1 MRLVDGQIPG
11 RLNSINKRSAE
22 SSEMNLEMN
31 SEMNSEENPEEN
43 SESNSENNLLNLIV
57 NKASAHL
64 NLNRRARV
72 VISAKMRVRSGCLC
86 RGSTGCDF

>member
-22 SSEMNLEMN
+22 S

>member
-1 MRLVDGQIPG
+1 
-11 RLNSINKRSAE
+11 
-22 SSEMNLEMN
+22 
-31 SEMNSEENPEEN
+31 MNSEENPEEN

-72 VISAKMRVRSGCLC
+72 VISAKMRVRSGIQSLDAYAAVQLAAISNRTRLGTERNCEGHSGIVND
-86 RGSTGCDF
+86 R